1 MGLSDDWAALA
12 PELRLR
18 RAVDRRRAIAY
29 GTTAGAY
36 PHPPA
41 GCVRVADACEWVIR
55 CRWTARA
62 GPVQDG
68 IGDRPTDLIQP
79 RMHALEDLS

>member
-1 MGLSDDWAALA
+1 MGLGDDWAALDA
-12 PELRLR
+12 PELRLS
-18 RAVDRRRAIAY
+18 AVDHRRAIAY
-29 GTTAGAY
+29 GTMAGAY

-41 GCVRVADACEWVIR
+41 GCVWVADAYEWVIR